1 MVIEMSKYLV
11 VGGAG
16 FIGGKLCDVLAKDPS
31 NIVVSLDNY
40 FTGRRSQHVP
50 GVEYREGNSKDIFEI
65 CADVMPDY
73 VFHLGEYSRVEQS
86 FKDFDIVY
94 DYNLLGTKEVIKFC
108 SSMESKLIYAG
119 SSTKFGDGGLGK
131 NQSPYGWTKA
141 TNTELIINYSEWYA
155 LDYAIVYFYNA
166 YGPGEM
172 ATGKYAT
179 LIGLYMEAMRNDDSL
194 KIVQPGNQERNFT
207 HVEDIVSG
215 LILVGQCGVG
225 DGYGIGSMKAYT
237 VESVANMFGG
247 KVEYI
252 ASRKGNRMTA
262 PVLNTKTLALGW
274 EIKWDLESYIK
285 TTKLNGW
292 VDS

>member
-1 MVIEMSKYLV
+1 MVIEMNKYLV

-16 FIGGKLCDVLAKDPS
+16 FIGGKLCDVLTKDPS

-50 GVEYREGNSKDIFEI
+50 GVEYREGNSKDIFDI
-65 CADVMPDY
+65 CGDVMPDY

-94 DYNLLGTKEVIKFC
+94 DYNLIGTKEVIKFC
-108 SSMESKLIYAG
+108 SSMGSKLIYAG

-141 TNTELIINYSEWYA
+141 TNTELIINYSEWYK

-179 LIGLYMEAMRNDDSL
+179 LIGLYMEAMRNDDTL

-225 DGYGIGSMKAYT
+225 DGYGIGSMKAYK

-252 ASRKGNRMTA
+252 AGRKGNRMTA
-262 PVLNTKTLALGW
+262 PVYNTKTLALGW

-285 TTKLNGW
+285 TAKLNGW
-292 VDS
+292 IDS